1 MRKIIYRNLCVM
13 ISAAVL
19 FVVVLT
25 CCAYYIQF
33 SNSIRQDIK
42 TEAGIITNY
51 LNTTGTE
58 QTDVGILKK
67 MYSDSADLRIT
78 LVSDSGEVLY
88 DNTADA
94 SEMENHLGR
103 PEIASAIQNGTG
115 ESRRSSETLGSEIY
129 YYALKMQNGDIL
141 RVSKSAD
148 TIFKTVINVVPFL
161 IVIVAV
167 VLVVLFF
174 VVNNL
179 TKRLMKP
186 IDSIDLEHLSEAQV
200 YDELKP
206 FLKRIDDNN
215 KEKEMAEKIRRE
227 FSANVSH
234 ELKTP
239 LTSISG
245 YAQMINNGMARD
257 EDIRSFGEKIEKEAG
272 RLILLINDII
282 RLSNLDET
290 DGIDE
295 PEIIDLYEAAQSVLL
310 NINDAAKK
318 HGIKVFLGGQSV
330 NISGNRTLIGE
341 LIYNLVDNAIKYNRE
356 GGKVTVTT
364 GETAEGAVI
373 SVSDTGIGIPEEE
386 QERIFERFY
395 RVDKSHSQTVGG
407 TGLGLSIVK
416 HIVLCHNA
424 AIKVKSKPDKGTE
437 ITVVFKPHKEN
448 IA

>member
-1 MRKIIYRNLCVM
+1 MRKIIYRNLCLL
-13 ISAAVL
+13 ISAAVV
-19 FVVVLT
+19 FTTVLIFWV
-25 CCAYYIQF
+25 YYVQF
-33 SNSIRQDIK
+33 SRNIEYDIK
-42 TEAGIITNY
+42 TEAEVITNY
-51 LNTTGTE
+51 LDTEDTG
-58 QTDVGILKK
+58 QNDIDILKK
-67 MYSDSADLRIT
+67 MCAAGTSLRIT
-78 LVSDSGEVLY
+78 LISGSGEVLY
-88 DNTADA
+88 DSTANA
-94 SEMENHLGR
+94 AEMENHLER
-103 PEIASAIQNGTG
+103 PEIDDAIRNGFG
-115 ESRRSSETLGSEIY
+115 ESVRSSETMGTKVY
-129 YYALKMQNGDIL
+129 YYALRMHSGSIL
-141 RVSKSAD
+141 RVAKAAD
-148 TIFKTVINVVPFL
+148 SIFKTVISVIPFL
-161 IVIVAV
+161 IGIVAA

-174 VVNNL
+174 VVNSL
-179 TKRLMKP
+179 TRRIMRP
-186 IDSIDLEHLSEAQV
+186 VNDIDLEHLSEAQV

-257 EDIRSFGEKIEKEAG
+257 EDIRSFGEKIEREAE

-295 PEIIDLYEAAQSVLL
+295 PEPIDLYEAAQSVLL
-310 NINDAAKK
+310 SINDSAKK
-318 HGIKVFLGGQSV
+318 RGIRMFLGGQSV

-341 LIYNLVDNAIKYNRE
+341 LIYNLVDNAVKYNKD
-356 GGKVTVTT
+356 GGKITVTT
-364 GETAEGAVI
+364 GETAEGAVLA
-373 SVSDTGIGIPEEE
+373 VSDTGIGIPEEE

-424 AIKVKSKPDKGTE
+424 AIKVKSKPGKGTE
-437 ITVVFKPHKEN
+437 ITVVFKPYKKGD
-448 IA
+448 